1 LALLI
6 RSGHVWRMKKSVEF
20 IFVILF
26 AFSYLVSPVLLF
38 WGWVR
43 WLKQSK
49 LRTITSLLS
58 LSGFLLAS
66 ASALLALLSIPYA
79 QVHRFGYYDPSLI
92 RIFRWGVLL
101 SFTGLCLGVGGACR
115 TSSLRWLSPLAAL
128 GTLAFWLFSAAGE

>member
-1 LALLI
+1 
-6 RSGHVWRMKKSVEF
+6 MKKSVEF

-26 AFSYLVSPVLLF
+26 ALSYLVSPVLLF

-58 LSGFLLAS
+58 LSGFVLAS

-79 QVHRFGYYDPSLI
+79 QVHRFGYYDPSLM
-92 RIFRWGVLL
+92 RIFRWGVFL
-101 SFTGLCLGVGGACR
+101 SFTGLCLGIGGAWR
-115 TSSLRWLSPLAAL
+115 TSSLRWFSPLAAL

>member
-1 LALLI
+1 
-6 RSGHVWRMKKSVEF
+6 MKKSVEF

-26 AFSYLVSPVLLF
+26 ALSYLVSPVLLF

-58 LSGFLLAS
+58 LSGFVLAS
-66 ASALLALLSIPYA
+66 ASALLALFSMPYA
-79 QVHRFGYYDPSLI
+79 QVHRCGYYDPSLM

-101 SFTGLCLGVGGACR
+101 SYTGLCLGVGGAMPNQ
-115 TSSLRWLSPLAAL
+115 LFA
-128 GTLAFWLFSAAGE
+128 LAFSPSRARNARILAFFSGR

>member
-1 LALLI
+1 
-6 RSGHVWRMKKSVEF
+6 MKKSVES

-26 AFSYLVSPVLLF
+26 AFSYFVSPVLLF

-58 LSGFLLAS
+58 LSGFVLAS
-66 ASALLALLSIPYA
+66 ASAILALLSIPYA
-79 QVHRFGYYDPSLI
+79 QVHGFGYYDPSLM

-101 SFTGLCLGVGGACR
+101 SLTGLCLGIGGACR
-115 TSSLRWLSPLAAL
+115 TSSLRWFSPLAAL